1 MWQKTKRD
9 TLELLGAWRAM
20 TKSLTRAMSA
30 DRVDDKVDRV
40 IGCRMNMGGEE
51 LKAGS
56 ERDRAV
62 FLPYP
67 KFM

>member
-40 IGCRMNMGGEE
+40 IGCRMNNGW
-51 LKAGS
+51 
-56 ERDRAV
+56 
-62 FLPYP
+62 
-67 KFM
+67 